1 MMSPAA
7 SLITALDAI
16 TLTPRGV
23 SGVGVDLV
31 NVKALEVLLASGR
44 SSVLNMGWTV
54 VEQRDAGSNPERLA
68 ARWAAKEAVMKALKR
83 GLGDVDPLD
92 IEVTNRAD
100 GAPVVRLSDSAA
112 RAAEQAD
119 VETIHI
125 SMSHEEGWAVALA
138 VAASRSSDR
147 FSEDTSK
154 NATKGRGP

>member
-7 SLITALDAI
+7 SLITALEAI
-16 TLTPRGV
+16 TLAPRDV

-31 NVKALEVLLASGR
+31 DVKALEALLACGR
-44 SSVLNMGWTV
+44 SGFLNMGWTD

-92 IEVTNRAD
+92 IEVATHSR
-100 GAPVVRLSDSAA
+100 GAPVVRLRGSAA
-112 RAAEQAD
+112 RAAEQAG

-125 SMSHEEGWAVALA
+125 SMSHEDGWAVAFA
-138 VAASRSSDR
+138 VAAPRSTDR
-147 FSEDTSK
+147 FSEVTGK
-154 NATKGRGP
+154 NATKGRGL